1 MLPHALTGPLVNE
14 TKGTAAMFMQDLSR
28 FTATPVNMLDAS
40 LSLGVIAGTLVET
53 VSGWRSVEDIR
64 VGEMIQTLDGGAK
77 RVVAINR
84 REILPGEAVVEVK
97 GGCFDACSDVL
108 LMPRQGVL
116 LDTVGLMGALYARV
130 PATALTSVVGA
141 LRKHTQRREEV
152 VTPIFEEEEVIWAQS
167 GMLLHC
173 PGIRVAETAFPE
185 LHADA
190 AELFV
195 LERARLFV

>member
-1 MLPHALTGPLVNE
+1 
-14 TKGTAAMFMQDLSR
+14 MFMQDLSR
-28 FTATPVNMLDAS
+28 FAATPVSGTDAN
-40 LSLGVIAGTLVET
+40 LSTGVVAGTLVET
-53 VSGWRSVEDIR
+53 VSGWRAVEDIR
-64 VGEMIQTLDGGAK
+64 VGEMIHTLDGGAK

-84 REILPGEAVVEVK
+84 REILPGETVVQVK

-116 LDTVGLMGALYARV
+116 LDTIGLMGTPYARV
-130 PATALTSVVGA
+130 PAAALASIVGA
-141 LRKHTQRREEV
+141 ARTHTQRREEV
-152 VTPIFEEEEVIWAQS
+152 VTPLFEEEEVIWAQS

-173 PGIRVAETAFPE
+173 PGVRATETAFPE